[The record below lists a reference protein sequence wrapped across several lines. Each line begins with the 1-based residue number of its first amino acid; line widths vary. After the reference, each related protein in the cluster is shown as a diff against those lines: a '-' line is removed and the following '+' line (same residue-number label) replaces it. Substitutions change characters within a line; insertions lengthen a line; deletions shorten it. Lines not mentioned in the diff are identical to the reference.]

1 MSERI
6 RLEGVLLSCDAEVVS
21 VMDQVFDNFEI
32 EAEVCQE
39 PLAALK
45 AISQRKLDTVIV
57 DWDRRDEPDRV
68 LSALRTSEK
77 NAKSTAVAIISGAP
91 EMQAASRAG
100 VNVMIYKPMNIDQAT
115 RCLRAAYGNILLQ
128 RRRSARFPV
137 DIPVTGTLV
146 GVGVVEGN
154 IIDISAGGLAFAC
167 RQPVQNDQQL
177 SMAFKLP
184 ETAILIHVTGRVV
197 HMVEKDGW
205 RCVGMEFTS
214 VPQREF
220 MSLEQWLLT
229 ESQKLKERFI
239 SPDSERLN

>member
-77 NAKSTAVAIISGAP
+77 NAKSTAVVLAP
-91 EMQAASRAG
+91 EMTTPTRSPAAS
-100 VNVMIYKPMNIDQAT
+100 
-115 RCLRAAYGNILLQ
+115 
-128 RRRSARFPV
+128 
-137 DIPVTGTLV
+137 
-146 GVGVVEGN
+146 
-154 IIDISAGGLAFAC
+154 
-167 RQPVQNDQQL
+167 
-177 SMAFKLP
+177 
-184 ETAILIHVTGRVV
+184 
-197 HMVEKDGW
+197 
-205 RCVGMEFTS
+205 
-214 VPQREF
+214 
-220 MSLEQWLLT
+220 
-229 ESQKLKERFI
+229 
-239 SPDSERLN
+239 